1 MRTYAAVFDSDTKKY
16 TFIFR
21 DADDPS
27 DIWYRETDYPEV
39 LYQQVP
45 QNLIEALEKLWGE

>member
-1 MRTYAAVFDSDTKKY
+1 VRTYAAVFDSDTKKY
-16 TFIFR
+16 SFIFR